1 MDFFCDRVRARKN
14 PRTWSAAVKNNGR
27 RRNPGLPRPT
37 RGFKLSYT
45 NYAQIYPQAVRCNH
59 PPKRIIL
66 YLGSKKTQHVG
77 FSPKIPNHISRQEL
91 KLFSCIRG
99 VELNTDLKAQ
109 TAYADGSRSSPM
121 RGKTVRVLQDKCRT
135 KLSPTR
141 NTASGQRPAAL
152 KTSAWKRRPK
162 APFRCPEVVMPDIA
176 RL

>member
-1 MDFFCDRVRARKN
+1 MGFFCDRVRARKN
-14 PRTWSAAVKNNGR
+14 PRTRLAAVKNNDR
-27 RRNPGLPRPT
+27 RCNPCLPRPT
-37 RGFKLSYT
+37 RAFKLSYT
-45 NYAQIYPQAVRCNH
+45 NYAQIYPQAARCNQ

-121 RGKTVRVLQDKCRT
+121 RGKTVRVLQGKCRT
-135 KLSPTR
+135 KLSPIR
-141 NTASGQRPAAL
+141 NTAADQRSAAL

-162 APFRCPEVVMPDIA
+162 ALFLCPEVVMPDLV